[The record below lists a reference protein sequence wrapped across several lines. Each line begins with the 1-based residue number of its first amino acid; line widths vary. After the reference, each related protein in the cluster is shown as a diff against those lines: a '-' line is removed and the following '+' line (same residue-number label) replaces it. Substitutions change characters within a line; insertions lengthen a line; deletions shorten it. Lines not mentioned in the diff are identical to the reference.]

1 MLINVGTQNPSKL
14 QGVKEAIALVPQLKD
29 AEIKAIEV
37 DSGVHHQPKSFE
49 EIVKGAK
56 TRAKNAYKDCD
67 LSIGLESGIAQIPGT
82 ITGWMDFSCCAI
94 FDGKRYFLGLSQAFE
109 FPPAAIKKVTTE
121 DKNISQAFREL
132 GYTQKSNLGNEEGA
146 IGLLAKGRVMR
157 KDLNKE
163 AVLSAIIPWENKELY
178 G

>member
-1 MLINVGTQNPSKL
+1 
-14 QGVKEAIALVPQLKD
+14 
-29 AEIKAIEV
+29 
-37 DSGVHHQPKSFE
+37 
-49 EIVKGAK
+49 
-56 TRAKNAYKDCD
+56 
-67 LSIGLESGIAQIPGT
+67 
-82 ITGWMDFSCCAI
+82 MDFSCCAI

-146 IGLLAKGRVMR
+146 IGLLTKGRVMR